1 MTNMTVKNN
10 ALLNKKSWR
19 NSIPEDR
26 LAHLIKDARRA
37 MERSLQI
44 RLIDHSVSFGHWSF
58 LRILWEHD
66 GLTQRELSE
75 LAGMS
80 APTTFSAINAME
92 SLGYVSR
99 SQKEG
104 NKKNVYI
111 HLTDTGKALRKH
123 LLPLAEEINAIAI
136 SGLDQE
142 EVRIARKVL
151 TKIVENLSI
160 DEKGL
165 QESSNRRVPSTR
177 VLGRLFQPDR

>member
-1 MTNMTVKNN
+1 MSMNVKTN
-10 ALLNKKSWR
+10 ALPNKREWR

-37 MERSLQI
+37 MERALQI

-66 GLTQRELSE
+66 GLTQRELSG

-80 APTTFSAINAME
+80 APTTFAAINAME
-92 SLGYVSR
+92 ALGYVHR
-99 SQKEG
+99 SQREG

-111 HLTDTGKALRKH
+111 HLTLKGRALRKH
-123 LLPLAEEINAIAI
+123 LLPLAEEINAVAI
-136 SGLDQE
+136 SGLEPED
-142 EVRIARKVL
+142 VRIARKVL

-160 DEKGL
+160 DEKGM

-177 VLGRLFQPDR
+177 ALGRLFQPDR

>member
-1 MTNMTVKNN
+1 MTNMTIKNN
-10 ALLNKKSWR
+10 TVPNKEDWR

-44 RLIDHSVSFGHWSF
+44 RLIDHSVAFGHWSF

-80 APTTFSAINAME
+80 APTTFAAINAME
-92 SLGYVSR
+92 SLGYVRR

-111 HLTDTGKALRKH
+111 HLSESGKALREH
-123 LLPLAEEINAIAI
+123 LLPLAEEVNAVAI
-136 SGLDQE
+136 SGLDRE

-151 TKIVENLSI
+151 TTIIENLSV
-160 DEKGL
+160 DEKDL
-165 QESSNRRVPSTR
+165 HESSNRRVPSTR
-177 VLGRLFQPDR
+177 ALGRLLQPGR